1 MVILVT
7 SCFLIYF
14 ITSLFSS
21 AFGLNF
27 EPFNKVNLVSE
38 VFKKE
43 EKKEQIVTTTPS
55 KEVKKTNSEVDF
67 NLYQKPEFIT
77 NFQAGDSIV
86 ALPILAEKLT
96 ELKKTGKK
104 KIRIAY
110 FGDSMI
116 EGDLLTQTLR
126 KLLQQEFGG
135 QGVGFLPLASNVA
148 QFRQTAKISSSG
160 WEGTNFMTPKAN
172 NMYISGH
179 KFKGLGRGTYQ
190 DNTFT
195 NTALSVEKS
204 IIFGKVESGNIEA
217 NGVIESLHGEN
228 LVNRKVLANNTSNVL
243 KIKSN
248 SSEMP
253 IFGVSFESENGV
265 ILDNFS
271 FRGITGVE
279 LGKINEDFLKSIQK
293 VNTYDLIVFQ
303 YGVNLLFRPKDMD
316 YSYYEKM
323 MTPILVKMK
332 NAFPKTDF
340 LIISTADRAFRYGG
354 EYKTAI
360 GIPNLIQTQAK
371 LAMEHNMAF
380 YNQFASMG
388 GENSIVNWAN
398 QTPPLAS
405 KDYIHPNAK
414 GAEVLAEKIYK
425 AIIEDYKKYK

>member
-7 SCFLIYF
+7 SCFLIYLVA
-14 ITSLFSS
+14 SLFSS
-21 AFGLNF
+21 AFGIEY
-27 EPFNKVNLVSE
+27 EPFNKVNLVSD

-43 EKKEQIVTTTPS
+43 EEEKKVQNIVVVQQS
-55 KEVKKTNSEVDF
+55 KKKQNTNSVLDF
-67 NLYQKPEFIT
+67 NLYQKPEFVT
-77 NFQAGDSIV
+77 NFQTGDSIV

-126 KLLQQEFGG
+126 KLFQQEFGG

-148 QFRQTAKISSSG
+148 QFRQTARISSKG
-160 WEGTNFMTPKAN
+160 WESINFMTPKAY

-179 KFKGLGRGTYQ
+179 KFKGAGSGTYQ
-190 DNTFT
+190 DNTFM
-195 NTALSVEKS
+195 NPALEVEKS
-204 IIFGKVESGNIEA
+204 IIFGKVEDGSLEV
-217 NGVIESLHGEN
+217 NGVAESIHGAN
-228 LVNRKVLANNTSNVL
+228 LVNRKVLVNNTSNTI

-253 IFGVSFESENGV
+253 LFGVSFESQYGV

-279 LGKINEDFLKSIQK
+279 LNKINEDFQKAIQEA
-293 VNTYDLIVFQ
+293 NSYDLIVFQ
-303 YGVNLLFRPKDMD
+303 YGVNLLFRPKDTN
-316 YSYYEKM
+316 YTHYEKM
-323 MTPILVKMK
+323 MNPILARMK
-332 NAFPKTDF
+332 QAFPKTDF
-340 LIISTADRAFRYGG
+340 LLVSTADRAFRYGG

-371 LAMEHNMAF
+371 LALDHQMAF
-380 YNQFASMG
+380 YNQFESMG
-388 GENSIVNWAN
+388 GENSIVRWAGQN
-398 QTPPLAS
+398 PPLA
-405 KDYIHPNAK
+405 KPLGPGQPFRRGDV
-414 GAEVLAEKIYK
+414 GAV
-425 AIIEDYKKYK
+425 